1 MSSQAAYDGGGQPL
15 LGSIFNNPLLWG
27 SFHDFGQA
35 RRGGWFEREPEPEQH
50 EAPKDY
56 FTSPELLKIIKGQ
69 NPGKPVAVHVED
81 TGDMWSLGLDNPGKA
96 EPPNKHGMVC
106 AAILRGAADGNKE
119 SFLGY
124 QMDADPY
131 TRDTLAR
138 VAANPAVK
146 VMTISMVKGINEDN
160 ASRLP
165 AADRLTILAA
175 AGNFGDDER
184 TSGVMRT
191 AGPVHYAPGFLR
203 VGEVDPNGM
212 PSAHSNAD
220 GPAFMCENPLTK
232 RDLSAQFYPT
242 IRELQAFQMERDG
255 DAYDARTFARY
266 FPTQETQGSKEA
278 MQGTSFATP
287 EAGRMIMHAT
297 ANFDGIKNYDVIP
310 AVLLAAQM
318 SAPPTHPIGRYGNV
332 TVAQVTNGAGL
343 RFGTLRYGFGV
354 LKEDAL
360 AEKIKRVWELRAA
373 SPATVNGQLSDP
385 QIVDAKTKTTRDG
398 YGNDYTMKVDAG
410 RQGTIVNTTL
420 SLTFNRAGGAIPI
433 QAEIESPSG
442 TKLTVPLIYKERL
455 GASREAIA
463 VTPAFFG
470 EKKMDGD
477 WKISLPDQGNSLV
490 AASISFAT
498 LKPGSPGAQL
508 LDEFKAPQETPP
520 RPQEPRYRPIPQPQ
534 PRYRDP
540 FDFFN

>member
-1 MSSQAAYDGGGQPL
+1 MPSFAAREGGAQPL
-15 LGSIFNNPLLWG
+15 SGSILDNPLFWA
-27 SFHDFGQA
+27 SFHDFGQT
-35 RRGGWFEREPEPEQH
+35 RRGGWFKSEPEQN

-56 FTSPELLKIIKGQ
+56 FTSPELLKIFKGQ

-81 TGDMWSLGLDNPGKA
+81 TGAMWNVGLDNPGRA
-96 EPPNKHGMVC
+96 EPPNNHGMVC
-106 AAILRGAADGNKE
+106 AAILRGDADGGQE

-124 QMDADPY
+124 QMDSDPY

-146 VMTISMVKGINEDN
+146 VMTISMVKGLNEDH
-160 ASRLP
+160 SGRLP
-165 AADRLTILAA
+165 AADHLTILAA
-175 AGNFGDDER
+175 AGNFGDDKR
-184 TSGVMRT
+184 TSGIMRT
-191 AGPVHYAPGFLR
+191 SGPVHYAPGFLR
-203 VGEVDPNGM
+203 VGEVDPDGM
-212 PSAHSNAD
+212 PSMHSNAD

-232 RDLSAQFYPT
+232 RGLSAPFYPS
-242 IRELQAFQMERDG
+242 IRELQAFQTERDG
-255 DAYDARTFARY
+255 DSYDARTFAHY
-266 FPTQETQGSKEA
+266 FPTEETQADKEA

-297 ANFDGIKNYDVIP
+297 ANMDGIGNYDVIP

-318 SAPPTHPIGRYGNV
+318 SGPPTYPIGPRRNI
-332 TVAQVTNGAGL
+332 TIAQVTNGAGL

-360 AEKIKRVWELRAA
+360 KEKLKRVWDLRAA
-373 SPATVNGQLSDP
+373 SPATANGQLSDP
-385 QIVDAKTKTTRDG
+385 QIINAKAKTFRHG
-398 YGNDYTMKVDAG
+398 YGNDYTMTVEPG

-420 SLTFNRAGGAIPI
+420 SLTFNRAGAVPV

-442 TKLTVPLIYKERL
+442 TRLTVPLIYE
-455 GASREAIA
+455 GQVGSREAIA

-470 EKKMDGD
+470 EKKMDGE
-477 WKISLPDQGNSLV
+477 WKISFPDEGNNLTG
-490 AASISFAT
+490 ASISFAT

-508 LDEFKAPQETPP
+508 VDEFRAPKDTPP
-520 RPQEPRYRPIPQPQ
+520 PPHVPRYQPVPQPQ

-540 FDFFN
+540 LFDFFN